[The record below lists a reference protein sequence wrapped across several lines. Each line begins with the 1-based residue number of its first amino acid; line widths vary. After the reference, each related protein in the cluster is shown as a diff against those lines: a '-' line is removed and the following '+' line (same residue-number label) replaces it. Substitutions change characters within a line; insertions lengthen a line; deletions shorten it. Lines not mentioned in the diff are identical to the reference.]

1 MDIVVGMGPDNREG
15 PRGAVRIMR
24 MIIGSRGGGLMA
36 AADQRPGASL
46 LQIICDT
53 GAKPGIYGLP
63 FSIGNQLSTDYSGTV
78 GPIIM
83 NLSAAP
89 RDLKFDFDLM
99 LKKHHP
105 YSTSLLAA
113 FALRA

>member
-15 PRGAVRIMR
+15 PRDAVRIMR

-46 LQIICDT
+46 LCDT

-63 FSIGNQLSTDYSGTV
+63 FSVGNQFSTYHSGTLV
-78 GPIIM
+78 Q
-83 NLSAAP
+83 LQ
-89 RDLKFDFDLM
+89 
-99 LKKHHP
+99 
-105 YSTSLLAA
+105 
-113 FALRA
+113 

>member
-63 FSIGNQLSTDYSGTV
+63 FSMGNQFSTDYSGTV
-78 GPIIM
+78 GPMLIILP
-83 NLSAAP
+83 NIPLTP
-89 RDLKFDFDLM
+89 
-99 LKKHHP
+99 
-105 YSTSLLAA
+105 
-113 FALRA
+113 

>member
-53 GAKPGIYGLP
+53 GAKPGIYGFP
-63 FSIGNQLSTDYSGTV
+63 FSMGNQLSTDYS
-78 GPIIM
+78 
-83 NLSAAP
+83 
-89 RDLKFDFDLM
+89 
-99 LKKHHP
+99 
-105 YSTSLLAA
+105 
-113 FALRA
+113 

>member
-15 PRGAVRIMR
+15 PRDAVRIMR

-46 LQIICDT
+46 LCDT
-53 GAKPGIYGLP
+53 GAKPGIYGLS
-63 FSIGNQLSTDYSGTV
+63 FSMENQLSTDYWGTV
-78 GPIIM
+78 GPILM

-89 RDLKFDFDLM
+89 HDLKFDFDLM
-99 LKKHHP
+99 LKKSP
-105 YSTSLLAA
+105 LLHVSAC
-113 FALRA
+113 LRVKFVL